1 MFKKKLNKWFYE
13 KTRNLLRRQA
23 KVKPYAIDVEGH
35 HIAYLESND
44 PEGKKTLIL
53 IHGLND
59 EKETWLMLAAAL
71 KGKYHLIIIDLLG
84 CGESDLA
91 MDFEYTLHNQA
102 DFLEKI
108 IRKLME
114 EKHIKSFSLAG
125 HSMGGLVVLLAD
137 RLPIDKFILI
147 DVLGIHVKQTS
158 MQLDA
163 QKIGK
168 VEELP
173 FLNLHTKEQFK
184 ETMKMSM
191 YKPPYM
197 PGFML
202 EHMMAKKAP
211 LLAFER
217 KKFQSITDENLQLR
231 DNLETEIKNIK
242 QETLIVWGKEDLGI
256 DVASSYKMHEL
267 IKNSTLKI
275 YEDCR
280 HYPQIEKPKELAKE
294 IIAFLK

>member
-1 MFKKKLNKWFYE
+1 MFKKKLNKWLYE

-35 HIAYLESND
+35 HIAYLESSN

-108 IRKLME
+108 IKKLME

-125 HSMGGLVVLLAD
+125 HSMGGLVVLLAE
-137 RLPIDKFILI
+137 RFPIEKFILI
-147 DVLGIHVKQTS
+147 DTLGMHVKLSS
-158 MQLDA
+158 MQIEA
-163 QKIGK
+163 QKVGNA
-168 VEELP
+168 EELP
-173 FLNLHTKEQFK
+173 FLNLHTKEQLK
-184 ETMKMSM
+184 AAMKMSM

-197 PGFML
+197 PNFML

-217 KKFQSITDENLQLR
+217 KKFHVVADKNMLQR

-256 DVASSYKMHEL
+256 DIASAYRMHEL
-267 IKNSTLKI
+267 IENSTLKI
-275 YEDCR
+275 YEECR
-280 HYPQIEKPKELAKE
+280 HYPQVEKPKTLAKD